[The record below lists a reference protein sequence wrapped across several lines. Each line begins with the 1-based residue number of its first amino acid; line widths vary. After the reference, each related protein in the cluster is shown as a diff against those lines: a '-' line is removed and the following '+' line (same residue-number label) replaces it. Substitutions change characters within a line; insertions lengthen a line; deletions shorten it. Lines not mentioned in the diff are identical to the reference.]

1 MLYDCLYTWP
11 PGLRNRRPGTLALC
25 VAVQYSGR
33 PTCASASSRH
43 ADVVLEL
50 CSRVLASMSY
60 ESTVERRCRPL
71 VREASA
77 RHVPPRGLVVLIK
90 YCKPTRRLFVR
101 RRNPEVLC
109 MGSWCRVASARHVS
123 CNREFKEHRT
133 FYPLVG
139 RGRSPRAGSAH
150 RSGALPFLIDRRVD
164 RLRARDLC
172 SFVPGQSCEQDRR
185 PIVGYVFADDGA
197 AESEV

>member
-109 MGSWCRVASARHVS
+109 MGSWCRVASARRCPGNENSRNTELLIRWPAEV
-123 CNREFKEHRT
+123 
-133 FYPLVG
+133 
-139 RGRSPRAGSAH
+139 
-150 RSGALPFLIDRRVD
+150 ALRQRRMQLGPVHS
-164 RLRARDLC
+164 
-172 SFVPGQSCEQDRR
+172 SF
-185 PIVGYVFADDGA
+185 
-197 AESEV
+197 